1 MKLFV
6 SFLFT
11 LMFIIQISHCQKTN
25 YKIRTIAFYNVENLF
40 DTINNP
46 DTFDDDFTGKGKNH
60 YNHSIYWDRID
71 KISSVISN
79 IGMDKAKTGPAII
92 GLAEIENR
100 AVLEDLIRSKK
111 LKNMNY
117 QIIHYDS
124 PDIRG
129 IDVALLYQE
138 KYFTPIDYEKFEV
151 KLWEDSGKRIYTRDI
166 LLVSGLLDSE
176 LIHII
181 VNHWPSRRG
190 GQTKSNPKRAKAA
203 YVTQKAIDKIKLE
216 NKNAK
221 IFIMGDFNDDPI
233 DKSLKKGLISTGE
246 YQNLSKESL
255 YNPMEKM
262 FNHGLN
268 TLGYR
273 DGLNL
278 FDQILMSYDCISSD
292 KNYSSYKFYKAGIFN
307 PQHLIT
313 QQGRYKGYPFRS
325 FQNNTYSGGYSDHFP
340 VYVYLIKTDR

>member
-1 MKLFV
+1 MKPFV
-6 SFLFT
+6 SYLFI
-11 LMFIIQISHCQKTN
+11 LIFIVQITYCQNTQ

-46 DTFDDDFTGKGKNH
+46 DTFDDDYTKNGKNNYGH
-60 YNHSIYWDRID
+60 TIYWDRID
-71 KISSVISN
+71 KIGRVISK
-79 IGMDKAKTGPAII
+79 IGADKANTSPAII

-100 AVLEDLIRSKK
+100 AVLEDLIRSKE
-111 LKNMNY
+111 LKNKNY
-117 QIIHYDS
+117 QIIHFDS

-138 KYFTPIDYEKFEV
+138 KYFTPLNQENFEV

-166 LLVSGLLDSE
+166 LLVSGLLDGE
-176 LIHII
+176 MIYLI

-190 GQTKSNPKRAKAA
+190 GKSKSNPRRAKAA
-203 YVTQKAIDKIKLE
+203 YVAQQIIDKIRLDSKD
-216 NKNAK
+216 AK

-233 DKSLKKGLISTGE
+233 DKSLKKGLISTGN
-246 YQNLSKESL
+246 YQNLEKESL

-262 FNHGLN
+262 FDKGLN

-278 FDQILMSYDCISSD
+278 FDQILMTNAFISSGE
-292 KNYSSYKFYKAGIFN
+292 NYSTFKFYKAGIFN
-307 PQHLIT
+307 PQFLIT
-313 QQGRYKGYPFRS
+313 QQGRFKGYPFRS
-325 FQNNTYSGGYSDHFP
+325 FAYNTYSGGYSDHFP
-340 VYVYLIKTDR
+340 VYVYVIKKE

>member
-1 MKLFV
+1 MKASIL
-6 SFLFT
+6 FLFT
-11 LMFIIQISHCQKTN
+11 LLFILPQSYCQNTN

-46 DTFDDDFTGKGKNH
+46 ETFDDDFTGKGRNH
-60 YNHSIYWDRID
+60 YGPTIYWDRID
-71 KISSVISN
+71 KISSVISK
-79 IGMDKAKTGPAII
+79 IGYDKTKTSPAII
-92 GLAEIENR
+92 GLAEVENR
-100 AVLEDLIRSKK
+100 TVLEDLVKSKK
-111 LKNMNY
+111 LRNKKY
-117 QIIHYDS
+117 QIIHFDS

-138 KYFTPIDYEKFEV
+138 KYFTPINQEKFEI

-166 LLVSGLLDSE
+166 LLVVGLLDNE
-176 LIHII
+176 LIYII

-190 GQTKSNPKRAKAA
+190 GQSKSNPKRAKAA
-203 YVTQKAIDKIKLE
+203 YVTQQIIDKIRLDK
-216 NKNAK
+216 KDAK

-233 DKSLKKGLISTGE
+233 DKSLIKGLISTGD
-246 YQNLSKESL
+246 YQYMTKESL

-262 FNHGLN
+262 FNKGLN

-278 FDQILMSYDCISSD
+278 FDQILMSNPCISLD
-292 KNYSSYKFYKAGIFN
+292 NKYATFKFYKAGIFN
-307 PQHLIT
+307 PHFLIT

-325 FQNNTYSGGYSDHFP
+325 FEYNSYAGGYSDHFP
-340 VYVYLIKTDR
+340 VYVYVIKEE

>member
-1 MKLFV
+1 MKVCTSLLF
-6 SFLFT
+6 SFFFLIQT
-11 LMFIIQISHCQKTN
+11 LCSQNNN

-46 DTFDDDFTGKGKNH
+46 DTFDDDYTEKGKNKYSH
-60 YNHSIYWDRID
+60 TIYWDRID
-71 KISSVISN
+71 KIGTVISK
-79 IGMDKAKTGPAII
+79 IGADKANTSPAII

-100 AVLEDLIRSKK
+100 AVLEDLIRSKGLRGK
-111 LKNMNY
+111 NY
-117 QIIHYDS
+117 QIIHFDS

-138 KYFTPIDYEKFEV
+138 KYFTPLDQKKYEV

-166 LLVSGLLDSE
+166 LLVSGLLDDE
-176 LIHII
+176 HIYII

-190 GQTKSNPKRAKAA
+190 GKSRSNPKRAKAA
-203 YVTQKAIDKIKLE
+203 YVAQQIIDKIRLD

-233 DKSLKKGLISTGE
+233 DKSLKKGLISTGN
-246 YQNLSKESL
+246 YQNLEKESL

-262 FNHGLN
+262 FAKGLN

-278 FDQILMSYDCISSD
+278 FDQILMSNAFISSD
-292 KNYSSYKFYKAGIFN
+292 KNYETFKFYKAGIFN
-307 PQHLIT
+307 PEFLIT

-325 FQNNTYSGGYSDHFP
+325 YEYNSYSGGYSDHFP
-340 VYVYLIKTDR
+340 VYVYVIKK